1 MLSIEK
7 CKEILKSN
15 NYSLS
20 NEEVKQVREFLYLFA
35 EIQINAE
42 KKLLED
48 EEHNFVLQGKFR
60 RATDEYLT

>member
-15 NYSLS
+15 NNPLS
-20 NEEVKQVREFLYLFA
+20 NEEVKQVREFLYIFA

-48 EEHNFVLQGKFR
+48 EEHNFVL
-60 RATDEYLT
+60 

>member
-42 KKLLED
+42 KNLLED
-48 EEHNFVLQGKFR
+48 EEHNFVL
-60 RATDEYLT
+60 

>member
-42 KKLLED
+42 KNLLED
-48 EEHNFVLQGKFR
+48 EEHNFVLQGQLR